1 MNNIPDF
8 SNLSSDTPWSELLA
22 GYVLGNLSSDDM
34 ILVQQYLASNPSA
47 IAEVEEL
54 QITLSVLP
62 FGLDN
67 VAIPEYIRNNLF
79 TLLPDR
85 SIPTIAT
92 STIATSTIA
101 TPTIATPTIAA
112 VRKVNK
118 PRSRNIQRRWF
129 AISGSIAA
137 ATITALGVQSY
148 QLQQEFSAT
157 RQELARLRESQEQLI
172 TRSNSGDRYQES
184 ISFMR
189 QSGSRMLTMTGS
201 GLVSG
206 ASGNVVI
213 VPEQNRAVLTVQ
225 KMPQPPVGKIYHL
238 WAVVNN
244 QKIACIQFVP
254 ESNGQVLMQIPANRW
269 NRATQVVITV
279 EPEQSE
285 SQPTG
290 EMVMSGEKI

>member
-22 GYVLGNLSSDDM
+22 GYVLGDLSSDDM

-54 QITLSVLP
+54 QITLSLLP
-62 FGLDN
+62 LGLDD
-67 VAIPEYIRNNLF
+67 VAIPEHIRNNLF
-79 TLLPDR
+79 TSLPDR
-85 SIPTIAT
+85 TIPTIA
-92 STIATSTIA
+92 
-101 TPTIATPTIAA
+101 AA
-112 VRKVNK
+112 RKVNK

-137 ATITALGVQSY
+137 ATIAALGLQSY

-157 RQELARLRESQEQLI
+157 RQELARLRESQEQLL
-172 TRSNSGDRYQES
+172 TRSNSDDRYQES

-213 VPEQNRAVLTVQ
+213 VPEQNRAILTVQ
-225 KMPQPPVGKIYHL
+225 KMPQPPAGKIYHL

>member
-8 SNLSSDTPWSELLA
+8 SNASSDNTPWSELLA

-47 IAEVEEL
+47 IADVEGL
-54 QITLSVLP
+54 QITLGLLP
-62 FGLDN
+62 LGLDN
-67 VAIPEYIRNNLF
+67 VAVPEHIKTNLF
-79 TLLPDR
+79 TSLPDR
-85 SIPTIAT
+85 ETPKIAEMRHT
-92 STIATSTIA
+92 
-101 TPTIATPTIAA
+101 
-112 VRKVNK
+112 NK

-129 AISGSIAA
+129 TIAGSMAAMAIA
-137 ATITALGVQSY
+137 ALGVQSY
-148 QLQQEFSAT
+148 QLQQEFAAT

-172 TRSNSGDRYQES
+172 ARSIDGNRYQES
-184 ISFMR
+184 IAFMR

-201 GLVSG
+201 GSVSG

-213 VPEQNRAVLTVQ
+213 VPEQNRAMLTVQ
-225 KMPQPPVGKIYHL
+225 KMPQPPAGKVYHL

-244 QKIACIQFVP
+244 QKVACVQFVP
-254 ESNGQVLMQIPANRW
+254 EANGQVLMQIPADRW